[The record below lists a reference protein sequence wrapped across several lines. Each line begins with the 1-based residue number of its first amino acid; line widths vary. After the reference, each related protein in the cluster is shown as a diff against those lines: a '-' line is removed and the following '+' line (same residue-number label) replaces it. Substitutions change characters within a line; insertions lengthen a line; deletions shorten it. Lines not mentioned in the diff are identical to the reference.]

1 MKNLIAIAPQ
11 FPLSWPDVT
20 GQQKVRTMRQLIV
33 AAALSA
39 LAAATA
45 TGAGAAPKLI
55 YKVDKVTA
63 TTVHNRLVVTAT
75 GAVNSGGWTS
85 PRLHMKEFHIPESDT
100 EVIEFLATPPGAS
113 EVVIQ
118 ALLPVSVTEK
128 FPLPHYGTVQVK
140 VVAES
145 NSVTAPIH

>member
-1 MKNLIAIAPQ
+1 
-11 FPLSWPDVT
+11 
-20 GQQKVRTMRQLIV
+20 MRQMLV
-33 AAALSA
+33 AAALSL

-45 TGAGAAPKLI
+45 TGAGAAAKLI
-55 YKVDKVTA
+55 YKVDRVTA
-63 TTVHNRLVVTAT
+63 TTVGNHLVVAAT
-75 GAVNSGGWTS
+75 GAVNSGGWTA
-85 PRLHMKEFHIPESDT
+85 PRLHLKEFHIPESDT
-100 EVIEFLATPPGAS
+100 EVIEFLATPPRGN

-128 FPLPHYGTVQVK
+128 FPLPHYATVQVK

>member
-1 MKNLIAIAPQ
+1 
-11 FPLSWPDVT
+11 
-20 GQQKVRTMRQLIV
+20 MRQLIV
-33 AAALSA
+33 AAVLSA

-45 TGAGAAPKLI
+45 TGASAASKLI
-55 YKVDKVTA
+55 YKVDHVTA
-63 TTVHNRLVVTAT
+63 TTVRDHLMVTAT
-75 GAVNSGGWTS
+75 GAVNSGGWSS

-100 EVIEFLATPPGAS
+100 EVIEFLATPPRGN

-118 ALLPVSVTEK
+118 ALLPVSVTAK
-128 FPLPHYGTVQVK
+128 FALPHYGTVQVK

>member
-1 MKNLIAIAPQ
+1 
-11 FPLSWPDVT
+11 
-20 GQQKVRTMRQLIV
+20 MRQLIF

-45 TGAGAAPKLI
+45 TAACAAPKLI

-85 PRLHMKEFHIPESDT
+85 PRLHLKEFHIPESDT
-100 EVIEFLATPPGAS
+100 EVIEFLATPPGGS

-145 NSVTAPIH
+145 NSVTAPVH

>member
-1 MKNLIAIAPQ
+1 MQHLIAIAPQ
-11 FPLSWPDVT
+11 FPHSWPGEI

-45 TGAGAAPKLI
+45 TASAAESRLI
-55 YKVDKVTA
+55 YKVDRVTA
-63 TTVHNRLVVTAT
+63 TTVRNQMIVTAT

-85 PRLHMKEFHIPESDT
+85 PRLHMKEFRIPESDT
-100 EVIEFLATPPGAS
+100 EVIEFLATPPRGH

-118 ALLPVSVTEK
+118 ALLPVTVTAK
-128 FPLPHYGTVQVK
+128 FTLPHYATVQVK
-140 VVAES
+140 VLAES
-145 NSVTAPIH
+145 NSVIAQIH